1 MEIEVKATNTRKKN
15 LCVLQ
20 KIKLWIMEIVIN

>member
-1 MEIEVKATNTRKKN
+1 MEIEVKANNTRKKN